1 MRRLERRAAR
11 RRYVT
16 AGFAFLGAT
25 LAAAAAGTAKAEPG
39 AVVQTIP
46 PPVSQSAPVPPLHL
60 TDVQR
65 GKIQDAL
72 KSEDTEVSFQLKS
85 AAPSASFNP
94 SIGAKIPPRLKPQA
108 LPISVAGQMPSLKRY
123 AYLKFKHNVL
133 IVNPMTRRIEDMFPE
148 AQ

>member
-1 MRRLERRAAR
+1 MRSLGPRAALHNC
-11 RRYVT
+11 VM
-16 AGFAFLGAT
+16 AGFALLGAA
-25 LAAAAAGTAKAEPG
+25 LSVAAAGTTRAEPG

-46 PPVSQSAPVPPLHL
+46 PPVSQNAPVPPLHL

-72 KSEDTEVSFQLKS
+72 KSEDTEVSFQPKS

-94 SIGAKIPPRLKPQA
+94 SLGAKIPSGLKPQA
-108 LPISVAGQMPSLKRY
+108 LPISVAAQMPPLKRY

-133 IVNPMTRRIEDMFPE
+133 IVDPMTRRIEDMFPE
-148 AQ
+148 GQ